1 MSFYGTEVCG
11 GRNFS
16 IAEDLC
22 IRSYQF
28 AIFTPLFYINSHKMP
43 SKFTKY
49 AQRLMLHA
57 IRTRYS
63 LLGYMQTCM
72 SMNDIPLLR
81 PLHFVY
87 PINST
92 ITIND
97 NDIDEGGQWQFMFGD
112 SLMIAPIVEPLVTEL
127 NLIFPETYFELWSGR
142 EMTTNVHFSIV
153 MHDIPIF
160 IRAGRII
167 ALNLAHESMSIEDAR
182 MQPYLLIIALDC
194 NEKFTCH
201 ANGIHKIFLDHRQ
214 ILEFH
219 FEASE
224 NYLNITTTL
233 ITIVD
238 ESEEVVEAKRK
249 KNERKRRSTNPST
262 TEYGS
267 SVARDAIC
275 GPKPFASSEFR
286 LAKIYGLGEF
296 KKKYRNDYL
305 SLNLN
310 ICNDDDDGGA
320 GWLRNFYNI
329 SI

>member
-1 MSFYGTEVCG
+1 MTFFGEEVCG
-11 GRNFS
+11 DGNHS

-28 AIFTPLFYINSHKMP
+28 AIFTPLFYVNIHRMP

-49 AQRLMLHA
+49 AQRLMVHA

-63 LLGYMQTCM
+63 LHGYMQTCI
-72 SMNDIPLLR
+72 SMRMPLLR
-81 PLHFVY
+81 PLHLAY
-87 PINST
+87 GDA
-92 ITIND
+92 IND
-97 NDIDEGGQWQFMFGD
+97 SVSWQFMYGD

-127 NLIFPETYFELWSGR
+127 NLTFPEKYFELWSG
-142 EMTTNVHFSIV
+142 EAMASNVHFSIV

-167 ALNLAHESMSIEDAR
+167 ALNLAHESLSIEEAR

-194 NEKFTCH
+194 TEKFSCR
-201 ANGIHKIFLDHRQ
+201 ASGIHKIFLRRRRR
-214 ILEFH
+214 LEFK

-224 NYLNITTTL
+224 KHLNITTTL
-233 ITIVD
+233 ITAEDVANG
-238 ESEEVVEAKRK
+238 EVGG
-249 KNERKRRSTNPST
+249 NTNPNSYT
-262 TEYGS
+262 G
-267 SVARDAIC
+267 DAIC

-296 KKKYRNDYL
+296 KEKYRNDYL
-305 SLNLN
+305 SLDLN
-310 ICNDDDDGGA
+310 ICSGDDDDGDWNG
-320 GWLRNFYNI
+320 RTFSI